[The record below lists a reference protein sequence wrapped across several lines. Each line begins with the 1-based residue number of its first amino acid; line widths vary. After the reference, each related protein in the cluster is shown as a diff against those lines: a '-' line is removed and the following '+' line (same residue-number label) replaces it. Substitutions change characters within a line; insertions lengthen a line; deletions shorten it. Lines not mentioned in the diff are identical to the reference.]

1 MSLIT
6 WSWIFLIIYIGS
18 MLAIGVF
25 AQRRV
30 KHADDFATARGSYG
44 PLFLALAFAAT
55 TASGATFL
63 GAPGLSYEWGLPTVW
78 GSFLYPTGVYV
89 GVLVAMRLITT
100 SGHRFGNRS
109 IPEYLGDRYQ
119 SEGIRVLI
127 SIFSLVLFFYLAG
140 QLVSGLVMFEIMLGL
155 SPLWAL
161 LITTSVL
168 LIYVV
173 LGGAHAD
180 ILTDGVQGFMML
192 LVAVVVIVLFLTGF
206 GVDGG
211 RAGMLGI
218 IDRLA
223 EQDAHL
229 VGALN
234 AETALYHSWWSIVA
248 IFISHIPLGL
258 LPHLGN
264 KLWALK
270 DVSQQKTF
278 IKLAFTFGLTLGML
292 GLGGLLARALF
303 GDALYAAGANPNQA
317 LPLLFIELFPTWLA
331 ALIGVG
337 VLAAIMSTADGLV
350 ISSSQVIANDLYRRT
365 IVPRLK
371 NPPNAEQLDRR
382 ILAISRVSTVVVL
395 FICAALAWALVET
408 NIALIVWIGN
418 GGMMAAFAGPLVVGA
433 LWRGV
438 TRTGAYAGFISG
450 FVTFL
455 ILHTQMIDP
464 AWFAPGITHDVVAW
478 LHAEGP
484 SPFSCATL
492 GELVSVGFTYAVS
505 KLTQPLPESHVKA
518 LFLKGREE
526 TVAARRDV
534 ATLLTLLD
542 NDSHMPSKIILFA
555 VVNVATFPYAWGTC
569 NKGKGIRYELDP

>member
-6 WSWIFLIIYIGS
+6 WSWIFLLLYIGG

-30 KHADDFATARGSYG
+30 RHADDFATARGAYG
-44 PLFLALAFAAT
+44 PLFLAFAFAAT

-63 GAPGLSYEWGLPTVW
+63 GSSGFGYEWGLPTIW
-78 GSFLYPTGVYV
+78 GCFLYPAGVYV
-89 GVLVAMRLITT
+89 GVLVAMRLVTA

-119 SEGIRVLI
+119 SDGIRILI
-127 SIFSLVLFFYLAG
+127 SVFSLVLFFYLAG
-140 QLVSGLVMFEIMLGL
+140 QLVSGLVMFEIMLGM

-161 LITTSVL
+161 LITTTVL

-192 LVAVVVIVLFLTGF
+192 LVAAMVIVLFLTGF
-206 GVDGG
+206 GVDGE
-211 RAGMLGI
+211 RVGMLGI
-218 IDRLA
+218 IDRLT

-229 VGALN
+229 VGVLN

-248 IFISHIPLGL
+248 IFLSHIPLGL

-270 DVSQQKTF
+270 SVSQQKTF

-292 GLGGLLARALF
+292 GLGGLLARAIL
-303 GDALYAAGANPNQA
+303 GDALYAEGANPNQA

-350 ISSSQVIANDLYRRT
+350 ISSSQVMPTTSTVDPSY
-365 IVPRLK
+365 
-371 NPPNAEQLDRR
+371 LDSR
-382 ILAISRVSTVVVL
+382 ILRTRNNWTSGCYPSVGWATVVVL
-395 FICAALAWALVET
+395 VLCTALAWALVET

-438 TRTGAYAGFISG
+438 TRKGAYAGLVSG

-455 ILHTQMIDP
+455 VLHTQMIDP
-464 AWFAPGITHDVVAW
+464 AWFAPAYCT
-478 LHAEGP
+478 P
-484 SPFSCATL
+484 PPP
-492 GELVSVGFTYAVS
+492 GFT
-505 KLTQPLPESHVKA
+505 P
-518 LFLKGREE
+518 RDR
-526 TVAARRDV
+526 ARSPAQR
-534 ATLLTLLD
+534 
-542 NDSHMPSKIILFA
+542 
-555 VVNVATFPYAWGTC
+555 
-569 NKGKGIRYELDP
+569 